1 MGRPRKIPLP
11 TIEEREVEVFDEGLQ
26 LCNLRNMYDHFFKT
40 LWKLN
45 NELDEIK
52 KGVNEKEENVKK
64 VGRKRTRIRKEKKI
78 GNAIVFSGF
87 RKGDG
92 ASTMSLNFSNAF
104 AENSTNTVVLVDANL
119 RDPILDKQFRV
130 KKRKGLFD
138 ILRGNAEM
146 ADIISEII
154 PKKFFFISAGQQ
166 TKNPITLFE
175 TAKFDNL
182 LSQLREKYDLIIFDS
197 APLLGNPE
205 TVLLANKTDGLI
217 MILNAEVTR
226 WEVAKSVKN
235 DLVDSNVRIL
245 GAILNRKQ
253 FIIPQAIY
261 KLL

>member
-11 TIEEREVEVFDEGLQ
+11 PIEENEVEVFDESFQ
-26 LCNLRNMYDHFFKT
+26 LCNLKNMYDHFFKT

-52 KGVNEKEENVKK
+52 KDVNKEENVKK

-78 GNAIVFSGF
+78 SNAIVFSGF

-92 ASTMSLNFSNAF
+92 ASTMALNFANAF
-104 AENSTNTVVLVDANL
+104 AENSANSVVLVDANL
-119 RDPILDKQFRV
+119 RDPILDKQFRM
-130 KKRKGLFD
+130 KKKKGLFD
-138 ILRGNAEM
+138 ILRGNAGM
-146 ADIISEII
+146 TDIVNEII
-154 PKKFFFISAGQQ
+154 PKKLFFISAGQQ

-175 TAKFDNL
+175 TVKFDNF
-182 LSQLREKYDLIIFDS
+182 LSQLREKYDLTIFDS

-205 TVLLANKTDGLI
+205 TTLLANKTDGLI

-235 DLVDSNVRIL
+235 DLEDSNVRIL